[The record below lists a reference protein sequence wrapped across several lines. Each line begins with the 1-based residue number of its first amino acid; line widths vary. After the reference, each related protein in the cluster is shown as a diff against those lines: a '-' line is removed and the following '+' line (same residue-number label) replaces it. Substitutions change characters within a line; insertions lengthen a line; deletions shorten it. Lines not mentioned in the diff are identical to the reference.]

1 MGELKGIITYHTEEY
16 GNIRVKLAEVL
27 DSRGITRNRL
37 ATLTGAKYA
46 IIDRYYKAEQIEI
59 YLRKSAMYSTAKSRT
74 FSNTPPQNHKIPPT
88 RRDFIFDPAKQPY
101 TLTLIRH
108 ASRATFPHWG
118 EGADT
123 GTCLTAQ

>member
-46 IIDRYYKAEQIEI
+46 IIDRYYKAEQI
-59 YLRKSAMYSTAKSRT
+59 
-74 FSNTPPQNHKIPPT
+74 
-88 RRDFIFDPAKQPY
+88 
-101 TLTLIRH
+101 
-108 ASRATFPHWG
+108 
-118 EGADT
+118 
-123 GTCLTAQ
+123 

>member
-46 IIDRYYKAEQIEI
+46 IIDRYYEAEQIEMVDLNLFAKI
-59 YLRKSAMYSTAKSRT
+59 CYVLDCKIEDLLEYTAPES
-74 FSNTPPQNHKIPPT
+74 
-88 RRDFIFDPAKQPY
+88 
-101 TLTLIRH
+101 
-108 ASRATFPHWG
+108 
-118 EGADT
+118 
-123 GTCLTAQ
+123 